1 MMHAMDKQDANI
13 DDRHIEFEDPRELP
27 YWLKFLDTTKDE
39 LLAAISAVGTS
50 ADAVKRH
57 LRSKLERSDSR

>member
-1 MMHAMDKQDANI
+1 MDPQDAKI
-13 DDRHIEFEDPRELP
+13 DDRHIAFEDPRELP

-50 ADAVKRH
+50 AEAVKRH
-57 LRSKLERSDSR
+57 LRSKMERANSR